1 MSFTRRPHP
10 WAAAPDAAASSTC
23 GTPSRDAVFGCQ
35 RVTTPPPCFGR
46 ALPPRGPYN
55 TYSRATRTPRCAGTS
70 RWKPCARPA
79 SDRST
84 WGGRAKGVG
93 RLPVRQGTAY
103 RKGAIFGWSIPFLCR
118 GRRGR
123 RNQNHIP
130 RRASE
135 GHSKERSCS
144 PRPACRYCHAGPGV
158 ARYAPVCTRRANRSS
173 SPVKRTP
180 PADLKAATS
189 ELLKRL
195 GSEGRVADDVRGW
208 APDDWAP
215 VLLEIRTGEA
225 DPTYHDLRRS
235 IEILESQP
243 WLPTSARSITE
254 TVLQAIGRPPVRA
267 MVDSLPEPKTSAWES
282 LCAWANPQ
290 RRDHPGRLR
299 MARRAVELLT
309 GSWPWGSGWV
319 EPTRPPATWVD
330 ELLGREAGVVFGL
343 RTPHGLLM
351 RGMRL
356 PQGRNRERAP
366 PFSTRSA
373 PSIWCLIPPDAS
385 KAADGGPALG
395 ASRLRAGTAPSALL
409 PAPR

>member
-1 MSFTRRPHP
+1 MAVSFTRRPHP
-10 WAAAPDAAASSTC
+10 WAASLTLLLVRHAAPPLGMPFLAAIVS
-23 GTPSRDAVFGCQ
+23 
-35 RVTTPPPCFGR
+35 PPPPLFR
-46 ALPPRGPYN
+46 
-55 TYSRATRTPRCAGTS
+55 
-70 RWKPCARPA
+70 K
-79 SDRST
+79 
-84 WGGRAKGVG
+84 
-93 RLPVRQGTAY
+93 GTAY
-103 RKGAIFGWSIPFLCR
+103 RKGAVFGWSIPFRCL

-123 RNQNHIP
+123 RNQDHIP

-180 PADLKAATS
+180 PADLKAATR

-195 GSEGRVADDVRGW
+195 GSEGRVADDVLGW
-208 APDDWAP
+208 APDDGAP

-225 DPTYHDLRRS
+225 DPAYHDLRRS

-254 TVLQAIGRPPVRA
+254 SVLQAIGRPPVRA

-356 PQGRNRERAP
+356 PQGRKENARRR
-366 PFSTRSA
+366 F
-373 PSIWCLIPPDAS
+373 
-385 KAADGGPALG
+385 
-395 ASRLRAGTAPSALL
+395 L
-409 PAPR
+409 PAPRRRSGA